1 MIDIDVNLFE
11 NGSAQLVKSDFNNTV
26 YFGYAKNVNVYRLH
40 LNPSG
45 IWAGLTIR
53 AFYHT
58 ADEKPPAQLSI
69 ENYVA
74 VPNSVTAI
82 TQRGNIVFE
91 GTGGE
96 RTVVSANLPFVV
108 GENAGIE
115 DGDAPEPG
123 SSSWEQYV
131 AEVQASASAAEQSA
145 RDAQAAL
152 KELKAGIA
160 SGDFRGPQGEQG
172 PVGPEGPQ
180 GPKGDTPNNAVL
192 YTKQTLTEAEKRTAR
207 DNIGAD
213 GSGEFVLVFDET
225 LTEDWI
231 TSPYSEAHVI
241 TLPEPL
247 FALKLF
253 IQYSNVQKQIG
264 ALDAAVLLNNKP
276 VARLF
281 CNMPRAD
288 YSDDTYQSTIVG
300 VVVPQYG
307 VFNEY
312 TLSGTQGGPMS
323 INYSSNGSNQLDTAV
338 EMNSIR
344 LYIYDVNALKAGSR
358 VQIYGVKANG

>member
-40 LNPSG
+40 LNPNG

-58 ADEKPPAQLSI
+58 ADEKPPAQLSVK
-69 ENYVA
+69 NYVA

-91 GTGGE
+91 GTDGE
-96 RTVVSANLPFVV
+96 HTVVSANLPFVV

-145 RDAQAAL
+145 KDAQVAL

-172 PVGPEGPQ
+172 PVGPAGPQ
-180 GPKGDTPNNAVL
+180 GPKGDT
-192 YTKQTLTEAEKRTAR
+192 
-207 DNIGAD
+207 GAT
-213 GSGEFVLVFDET
+213 GPQGEQGPVKD
-225 LTEDWI
+225 
-231 TSPYSEAHVI
+231 
-241 TLPEPL
+241 
-247 FALKLF
+247 
-253 IQYSNVQKQIG
+253 
-264 ALDAAVLLNNKP
+264 VLLNGKSLLDGGDAKLNLTDFSAQCHFNIDGNLQVFSAVAQSGLMFINLQFITNK
-276 VARLF
+276 VTTANYGFVL
-281 CNMPRAD
+281 
-288 YSDDTYQSTIVG
+288 G
-300 VVVPQYG
+300 VI
-307 VFNEY
+307 
-312 TLSGTQGGPMS
+312 S
-323 INYSSNGSNQLDTAV
+323 
-338 EMNSIR
+338 
-344 LYIYDVNALKAGSR
+344 
-358 VQIYGVKANG
+358 GVKAALRTWCNYESDFYCETVGDDTCIRVNGERLGAGNYRINTIFPYTEA